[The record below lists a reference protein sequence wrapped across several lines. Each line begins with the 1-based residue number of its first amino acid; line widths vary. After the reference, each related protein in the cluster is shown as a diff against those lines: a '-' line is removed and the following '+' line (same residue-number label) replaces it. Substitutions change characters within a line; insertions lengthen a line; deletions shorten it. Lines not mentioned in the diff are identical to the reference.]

1 MKHFILR
8 NQQDTI
14 VLQNL
19 WLNYFNDV
27 LLDKT
32 VITPEEHSKM
42 AAKINTVYRIP
53 DRPAIP
59 RIIR

>member
-1 MKHFILR
+1 MKHSITLSG
-8 NQQDTI
+8 QEAT
-14 VLQNL
+14 VLKNL

-42 AAKINTVYRIP
+42 AAKINTLYRIP

>member
-1 MKHFILR
+1 MKHSI
-8 NQQDTI
+8 NGQEAI
-14 VLQNL
+14 VLKNL

-27 LLDKT
+27 LLDKA

-42 AAKINTVYRIP
+42 AAKINTAYKIP